1 MIQNKDGILWS
12 DKHCFNYADMAE
24 CLRREINRDV
34 AIIPNQSH
42 VQGAVKV
49 VFEEKRIIPDQLLVF
64 TTKGEPASIA
74 LFVLGGV
81 DAAGDLFLSYRDIES
96 VEAWFSLQRSSSPSV
111 LPEGV
116 WYLFPPAIGV
126 GYGRILTHSLVF
138 KEYVDTKA
146 LLGYTDRGEY
156 LKIPAELAMDIE
168 HIPGVNMEA
177 SGWVNH
183 SFIEPEQQDVSQY
196 ANITIGE
203 LSCVFTRA
211 VSYLKF

>member
-1 MIQNKDGILWS
+1 M
-12 DKHCFNYADMAE
+12 
-24 CLRREINRDV
+24 
-34 AIIPNQSH
+34 
-42 VQGAVKV
+42 
-49 VFEEKRIIPDQLLVF
+49 
-64 TTKGEPASIA
+64 
-74 LFVLGGV
+74 
-81 DAAGDLFLSYRDIES
+81 
-96 VEAWFSLQRSSSPSV
+96 QRSSSPSV

-116 WYLFPPAIGV
+116 WYLFPPSIGV

-177 SGWVNH
+177 SGWINH
-183 SFIEPEQQDVSQY
+183 SFIEPEQRDVSQY
-196 ANITIGE
+196 SNITIGE